1 MIVWQQTCTR
11 MRPQGTRSGWYL
23 FSEYLYREDRSIFLL
38 ENRDFQAFLWWG
50 MSCNNNH
57 HHFTGRPTWRLLA
70 NLSGVFLNNSIKN
83 SLLEIQSLHWA
94 LLGRFID
101 WISLNGNPFSK
112 RPLVNIHYS
121 FYFLKFILLFC
132 AKAADAI
139 YKQPKSRQANEP
151 LRFIFM
157 YVLIGMVVEGMC
169 FYFPNSEYIEKLA
182 VTEKLGWRWLIFN

>member
-23 FSEYLYREDRSIFLL
+23 FSEYLYREDCSIFLL

-83 SLLEIQSLHWA
+83 SLLEIQSFPSMELYLGVLWTGYHLMGTHSAKGHWSIYTTVFISWNLYFYFA
-94 LLGRFID
+94 PKQLMRFI
-101 WISLNGNPFSK
+101 SNQKVGKRMNPCDSYLCMF
-112 RPLVNIHYS
+112 
-121 FYFLKFILLFC
+121 
-132 AKAADAI
+132 
-139 YKQPKSRQANEP
+139 
-151 LRFIFM
+151 
-157 YVLIGMVVEGMC
+157 
-169 FYFPNSEYIEKLA
+169 
-182 VTEKLGWRWLIFN
+182 